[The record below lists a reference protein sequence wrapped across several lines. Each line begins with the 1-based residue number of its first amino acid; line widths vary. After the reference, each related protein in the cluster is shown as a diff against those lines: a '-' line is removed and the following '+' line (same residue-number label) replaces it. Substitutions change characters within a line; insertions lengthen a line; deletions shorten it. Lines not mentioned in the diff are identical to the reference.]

1 MKNYLQYGLAALLLM
16 VVISSCKKDEF
27 IPPPEGEKVPYTAPD
42 LKSLGETLKASPYQL
57 FLKLY
62 QRSNMDSVLNSPFAH
77 TLLAPT
83 DAAMQAAGYTET
95 SIDGITA
102 SEADALVAY
111 FTIRGKFTREALQQ
125 RMGNLEGV
133 TLLSRSDYKVYPY
146 YYGNGTGSQQYDNYY
161 YRHYILV
168 SADKL
173 LVNGLPEGD
182 AKNGLDAKNGYIWP
196 LENMLQKPVDKSFWQ
211 LLKADPRF
219 SMLMEVQRLADS
231 TYDKRYRIAFEEAM
245 GYDPGGNGWVS
256 GTRTNYEAKADLI
269 PDFTGT
275 ILMNFNMMF
284 APTNEAF
291 HKAGFQTVQE
301 VMAWNDKYAT
311 TGVFDWNTWQISDF
325 GFPSD
330 TVLAYHW
337 DFGRD
342 NLLYSGTYGKAPGQ
356 MPTVFFGNDLN
367 DQYLADYPVN
377 HIAGSMIYI
386 MPFAFGKSADGKPTV
401 MIKGSDAPPATVI
414 ETIPTVMGPLH
425 VVDRLLLPKNFK
437 MN

>member
-1 MKNYLQYGLAALLLM
+1 MKNYLQYCLAALLLI

-27 IPPPEGEKVPYTAPD
+27 VLPPEGEKVPYADPN
-42 LKSLGETLKASPYQL
+42 LKSLGEVLKASPYQL
-57 FLKLY
+57 FLKVY
-62 QRSNMDSVLNSPFAH
+62 QRSNMDSVLNGRFAH

-83 DAAMQAAGYTET
+83 DAAMQAAGYTGA
-95 SIDGITA
+95 SIDAMTA
-102 SEADALVAY
+102 GEADALVAF
-111 FTIRGKFTREALQQ
+111 FTIRGKFTKENLQN
-125 RMGNLEGV
+125 RPGNLEAV
-133 TLLSRSDYKVYPY
+133 SLLSRSDYKVYPY
-146 YYGNGTGSQQYDNYY
+146 YYGDGTSSQQYDTYY

-168 SADKL
+168 SADKFW
-173 LVNGLPEGD
+173 VNGLPEGD
-182 AKNGLDAKNGYIWP
+182 IKNGLDASNGYIWP
-196 LENMLQKPVDKSFWQ
+196 LERLLQKPVDKSFWEV
-211 LLKADPRF
+211 LKADPRF

-245 GYDPGGNGWVS
+245 GYDPGGNGWINANRAQYETKAGLLPDWS
-256 GTRTNYEAKADLI
+256 GNVLLY
-269 PDFTGT
+269 
-275 ILMNFNMMF
+275 FNMMF

-291 HKAGFQTVQE
+291 QNAGFQSVQE

-342 NLLYSGTYGKAPGQ
+342 NLMYSGVYGKAPGQ
-356 MPTVFFGNDLN
+356 MPTVFFSNDLN
-367 DQYLADYPVN
+367 DPYLAEYPVN
-377 HIAGSMIYI
+377 HLAGSVNYL
-386 MPFAFGKSADGKPTV
+386 MPFTYGKNGDKPTV
-401 MIKGSDAPPATVI
+401 KIKGSDAPPATVI

-425 VVDRLLLPKNFK
+425 VVDRLFIPKNFK